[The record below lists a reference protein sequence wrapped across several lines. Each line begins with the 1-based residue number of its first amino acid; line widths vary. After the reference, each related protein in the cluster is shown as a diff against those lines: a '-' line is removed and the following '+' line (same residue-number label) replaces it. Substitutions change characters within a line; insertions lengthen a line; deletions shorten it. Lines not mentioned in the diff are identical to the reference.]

1 MEIFKDQNGATV
13 RLAFARN
20 QFAKEPQ
27 HVLTICRYE
36 DAWLLTKHKLRGLE
50 FPGGKVEAGEVLE
63 DAARREVYEETG
75 ASLKELHFI
84 GEYEVDNGSDS
95 FVKTLFLGEVEGI
108 EKNEHYYE
116 TAGPVFIK
124 NDLLAQRFGEEYS
137 FIMKDKV
144 IELALLYIEKQKSG
158 RV

>member
-1 MEIFKDQNGATV
+1 MEIFKDYNGARV

-50 FPGGKVEAGEVLE
+50 FPGGKVEAGETLE

-84 GEYEVDNGSDS
+84 GEYEVDNSTDS
-95 FVKTLFLGEVEGI
+95 FVKVIFYGEVEGI
-108 EKNEHYYE
+108 EQNEHYYE

-124 NDLLAQRFGEEYS
+124 DPLLTQRFGEEFS
-137 FIMKDKV
+137 FIMKDEV
-144 IELALLYIEKQKSG
+144 MEHALRCIEKQKSG
-158 RV
+158 K